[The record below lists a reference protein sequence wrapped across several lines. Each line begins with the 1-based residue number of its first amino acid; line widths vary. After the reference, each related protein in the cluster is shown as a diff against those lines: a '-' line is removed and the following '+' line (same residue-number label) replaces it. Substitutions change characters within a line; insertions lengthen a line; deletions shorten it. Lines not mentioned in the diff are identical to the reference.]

1 MKGISERDLQEK
13 TVQYQQIYSLYS
25 TGDFTLSQIGKT
37 FGITKQRVWQII
49 TRCKLGE
56 GEYYEGTLTAKAAW
70 KDIKESSPTPREAEE
85 RFMQWLDSNDVRV
98 ISNNRTAAPHTGLK
112 EDAKRSATLETS

>member
-1 MKGISERDLQEK
+1 MKGISERALQEK

-70 KDIKESSPTPREAEE
+70 KDIKESSPTPKEAEE

-98 ISNNRTAAPHTGLK
+98 ISNNRTAAPPTGLK
-112 EDAKRSATLETS
+112 EDAKRSATRETS